1 MSSISSLPHHDG
13 GVNVG
18 DSNGEIV
25 AARRNGSTDS
35 SGYATGDATGEGNY
49 GQFYYVYPYDFFVLT
64 TGCVPK
70 GEADLVRRWA
80 YRKKRQNNGSSLM
93 DVQPFDKDA
102 LVGEMAAIR
111 QSLRDYAQHAYLDHI
126 RPLLKDHDLVR
137 PEDGQACV
145 NMKDVCKM
153 INTAPAISLSKSDM
167 LFEIFYYKRADWA
180 TTVVDDWAST
190 NNYTIRLP
198 EKVVGKQRQPNTEYY
213 RGSFGP
219 IVNAAR
225 TQSVKKI
232 MRNMWSGQGWKITLA
247 IKDGSEQRGDYETQY
262 WSKDPTQKY
271 YNVQNASPGDD
282 DDDGEK
288 VCCVLTCLNFF
299 DAWTLIIFGHYL
311 TQPSRPLQ
319 RSRISR
325 VLHGI

>member
-1 MSSISSLPHHDG
+1 MSTNSSLPHHGG

-18 DSNGEIV
+18 DSNG
-25 AARRNGSTDS
+25 GSIDS
-35 SGYATGDATGEGNY
+35 SGGATGGATGDGHY
-49 GQFYYVYPYDFFVLT
+49 GPFKYVYPYDFFVLT
-64 TGCVPK
+64 NGCVPK
-70 GEADLVRRWA
+70 GEADLLRCWA
-80 YRKKRQNNGSSLM
+80 YRKNRQNDGLSLM
-93 DVQPFDKDA
+93 DVAPFDKDA
-102 LVGEMAAIR
+102 LVGEMTAIR

-137 PEDGQACV
+137 PDDGQACV
-145 NMKDVCKM
+145 NMKDVCIM
-153 INTAPAISLSKSDM
+153 IKTAPAISLSKSDM
-167 LFEIFYYKRADWA
+167 LFEIFYYKTADWA
-180 TTVVDDWAST
+180 TMVVDDWATS
-190 NNYTIRLP
+190 NNYTIKLP
-198 EKVVGKQRQPNTEYY
+198 ERVVGKQRQPNAEYY

-225 TQSVKKI
+225 MQSVKKI

-271 YNVQNASPGDD
+271 YNVKNASTGDDDD

-288 VCCVLTCLNFF
+288 VCSVLTCLIFL

-311 TQPSRPLQ
+311 TQPSLIQPSRPLQ
-319 RSRISR
+319 LSRTSR